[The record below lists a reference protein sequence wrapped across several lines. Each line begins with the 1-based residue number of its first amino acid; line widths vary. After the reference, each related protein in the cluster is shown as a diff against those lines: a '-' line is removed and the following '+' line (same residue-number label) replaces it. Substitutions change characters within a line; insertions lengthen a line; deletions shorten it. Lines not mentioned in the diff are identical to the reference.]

1 MALEPGGRGRG
12 CHSMQGTGVKAG
24 GEGTGAKA
32 GGEVL
37 KAFEPSDHAVGRRN
51 PAGGRGSA
59 GAWRWVER
67 EAGYRA
73 VGHRVG
79 GFRAVGST
87 CRSRDSRRVR

>member
-1 MALEPGGRGRG
+1 MGLALEPGGRGRG
-12 CHSMQGTGVKAG
+12 CCRRQGGGVEAR
-24 GEGTGAKA
+24 
-32 GGEVL
+32 GEVP
-37 KAFEPSDHAVGRRN
+37 KAIQPSDHAVGRRN
-51 PAGGRGSA
+51 PAGGRVSA